1 MGDLSGEFWLGLK
14 KIMELTSSG
23 SWGLTVTMTNY
34 NRAEYKA
41 VYNQF
46 SIADDGNYTL
56 TIGGFDSSL
65 SSLRDSLAESNGM
78 AFSTPGGYFKKS

>member
-1 MGDLSGEFWLGLK
+1 MGDPSGEFWVGLK
-14 KIMELTSSG
+14 RIVELTSSG

-46 SIADDGNYTL
+46 SVADDGKYTL
-56 TIGGFDSSL
+56 TIGGFNSSL

-78 AFSTPGGYFKKS
+78 AFTTSGEYF